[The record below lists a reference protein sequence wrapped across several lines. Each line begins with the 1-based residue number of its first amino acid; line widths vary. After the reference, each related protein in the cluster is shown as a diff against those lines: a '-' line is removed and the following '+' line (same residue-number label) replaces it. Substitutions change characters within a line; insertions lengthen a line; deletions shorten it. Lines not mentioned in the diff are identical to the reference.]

1 MAQLTLS
8 DLEYSN
14 RKKKTKRELFLDRM
28 DAILPWQDWVELVQ
42 PFYPAGKRGR
52 PPIEI
57 ETMLRMYLMRIWF
70 RLSDKSIEDAVYDSY
85 AMRTF
90 MRVDFFRQ
98 QVPDA
103 TTLRRFRRLLSKHHL
118 AERISGDVRSCLRQ
132 AGIVLHKGSIA
143 EAYVANAGA
152 AGSRSEKQR

>member
-57 ETMLRMYLMRIWF
+57 ETMLRMYLMRLWF

>member
-1 MAQLTLS
+1 MTQLSLS

-14 RKKKTKRELFLDRM
+14 RKKKTKREQFLEKM
-28 DAILPWQDWVELVQ
+28 DAILPWQEWVGLIQ

-57 ETMLRMYLMRIWF
+57 ETMLRMYLIRNWF
-70 RLSDKSIEDAVYDSY
+70 KLSDKSIEDAVYDSY

-103 TTLRRFRRLLSKHHL
+103 TTLRRFRSLLSRHHL
-118 AERISGDVRSCLRQ
+118 AERIAGDVRSRLRE
-132 AGIVLHKGSIA
+132 AGLVLHRGSIA
-143 EAYVANAGA
+143 EAYASNAGA
-152 AGSRSEKQR
+152 AGKRSARPS